1 MILLIHQN
9 GQKVVQVLKEGTE
22 IKISN
27 TFCTNAF
34 WELANKYPEEIIAWC
49 EENFYNLISIEETWE
64 DVFHHDLVMASY
76 SIITKF
82 LPNDIGY
89 IDQLPFINLNREV
102 RYPTWRMSTDVGG
115 VNSSVL
121 LKFQSILRDTSNFG
135 YLLNSVAKIGQQN
148 GLFCYSDPALVK
160 TKSEQEPDA
169 MASKTEL
176 FSFVSQH
183 YKSIWVLV
191 LFFCLVRY
199 EKVFPL
205 FAFLK
210 SLFKRDFFK
219 LEVDLSGIELET
231 FLMEETNSIDVII
244 PTIGRPKYLTQ
255 VVKDL
260 SEQSLLPK
268 RIIIIEQ
275 NPDLE
280 AESEISDLLT
290 TDWPFEIVHHF
301 THKTGACMA
310 RNLALKEIKS
320 DWVFLADDDIRISDK
335 VLEQTV
341 VEAGKLGVDCINL
354 NCKQPGGETVFKK
367 IKQWGSFGSGTSM
380 VKSQFAVINSFSEVF
395 EHGYGEDSDY
405 GMKLRLSGCDI
416 IYHPDLIIEHLKAPI
431 GGFRKKPVLAW
442 EKERPLP
449 KPSPTIMI
457 FSKKY
462 FSEKQLKGYRI
473 SLLLKSYSNQPI
485 RNPFKYFI
493 QMQKRWKRSEEWSKK
508 LMVET
513 SDI

>member
-1 MILLIHQN
+1 MVLLIHRKAEKVL
-9 GQKVVQVLKEGTE
+9 KVVRNEMEVSFDKNDICGIL
-22 IKISN
+22 
-27 TFCTNAF
+27 
-34 WELANKYPEEIIAWC
+34 WELAAKFPDEM
-49 EENFYNLISIEETWE
+49 FYWIEEE
-64 DVFHHDLVMASY
+64 FKDDFEKESLNSVFPHTRIMASY
-76 SIITKF
+76 GIKSKY
-82 LPNDIGY
+82 LPEDIGY
-89 IDQLPFINLNREV
+89 IDQLPFINLKREV

-121 LKFQSILRDTSNFG
+121 LSFQSILKDIYNFG

-160 TKSEQEPDA
+160 INSEQEPFA
-169 MASKTEL
+169 AAGKKEL

-183 YKSIWVLV
+183 YKSIWTLV
-191 LFFCLVRY
+191 LFYCFVRY
-199 EKVFPL
+199 KRKFPL
-205 FAFLK
+205 LTFSK

-219 LEVDLSGIELET
+219 MEVDLSGVESGNIPENKE
-231 FLMEETNSIDVII
+231 NSIDVVI
-244 PTIGRPKYLTQ
+244 PTIGRPQYLLQ
-255 VVKDL
+255 VIDDL
-260 SEQSLLPK
+260 SKQSLLPK

-275 NPDLE
+275 NPDLDS
-280 AESEISDLLT
+280 ESEILDLLKS
-290 TDWPFEIVHHF
+290 DWAFEIIHHF
-301 THKTGACMA
+301 MHKTGACMA
-310 RNLALKEIKS
+310 RNLALREVKS
-320 DWVFLADDDIRISDK
+320 DWVFFADDDIRISNN
-335 VLEQTV
+335 VLKQAV
-341 VEAGKLGVDCINL
+341 AEAGKLGIDCINL

-367 IKQWGSFGSGTSM
+367 IKQWGSFGSGTSI
-380 VKSQFAVINSFSEVF
+380 VKSHFAVINSFSEVF

-405 GMKLRLSGCDI
+405 GMKLRQSGCDI

-442 EKERPLP
+442 EKENPLP

-457 FSKKY
+457 FAKKY

-485 RNPFKYFI
+485 RNPFAYYK

>member
-1 MILLIHQN
+1 MVLLIHKK
-9 GQKVVQVLKEGTE
+9 GEKVLKVIRNEQE
-22 IKISN
+22 VPFEKN
-27 TFCTNAF
+27 DFCGII
-34 WELANKYPEEIIAWC
+34 WELAGKFPDEMLYWVEE
-49 EENFYNLISIEETWE
+49 EFQDRFERSNLKS
-64 DVFHHDLVMASY
+64 VFPHSRVMASY
-76 SIITKF
+76 SIKSKY
-82 LPNDIGY
+82 LPDDIGY

-121 LKFQSILRDTSNFG
+121 LKFQSILRDTFNFG

-148 GLFCYSDPALVK
+148 GLFCYSDPALVNI
-160 TKSEQEPDA
+160 KSEQEPVA

-183 YKSIWVLV
+183 YKSIWALV
-191 LFFCLVRY
+191 LFYCLVRY

-231 FLMEETNSIDVII
+231 FSKEETNSIDVII

-310 RNLALKEIKS
+310 RNLALKEVKS

-380 VKSQFAVINSFSEVF
+380 VKSHFAVINSFSEVF

-405 GMKLRLSGCDI
+405 GMKLRQSGCDI

-457 FSKKY
+457 FAKKY

-485 RNPFKYFI
+485 RNPFKYFK

-508 LMVET
+508 LLIET